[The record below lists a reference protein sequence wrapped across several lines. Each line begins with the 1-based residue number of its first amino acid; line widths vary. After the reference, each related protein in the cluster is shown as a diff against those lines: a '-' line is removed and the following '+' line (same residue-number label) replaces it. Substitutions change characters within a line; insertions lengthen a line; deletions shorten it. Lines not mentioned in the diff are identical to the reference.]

1 MKQLKEARQI
11 GLAFH
16 LLFSLGVCCINEL
29 KSGPC
34 VLTPMLLTSSCLPA
48 LKSIFYTS
56 NGFLKNLFYSS
67 IVDLQCVY
75 FCCTVK

>member
-11 GLAFH
+11 VLAFR

-34 VLTPMLLTSSCLPA
+34 VYIYIHAAVSLDIAQISTFLP
-48 LKSIFYTS
+48 I
-56 NGFLKNLFYSS
+56 
-67 IVDLQCVY
+67 
-75 FCCTVK
+75 